1 MSGVSPRSETWTAY
15 AYIAAMSTLLYGLG
29 VVTPLLRDDLRLS
42 HTVAVLHAT
51 ALAVVER

>member
-15 AYIAAMSTLLYGLG
+15 GYIAAMSTLLYGLG

-42 HTVAVLHAT
+42 HNVGSACHGT
-51 ALAVVER
+51 RGR